1 MTVTESER
9 SFFRA
14 SGPIARPLAI
24 AVLWAFAVAFAGGA
38 LVGLSALIAGGVALV
53 MGLFNDSASASA
65 AMGETLRIA
74 AWIFAPIG
82 LGVAVWVAAY
92 GSTEEGSL
100 PRTIVAAPAAVGVAV
115 GLLLLDSSGL
125 LAAGLAIGWALAIP
139 AESPT
144 HIAARSL
151 PMLVVALTVPRL
163 DDLSTWTLVAYLA
176 VSPLAAAISVY
187 LGNLPWSLRGG
198 EPGSSV

>member
-1 MTVTESER
+1 M
-9 SFFRA
+9 
-14 SGPIARPLAI
+14 
-24 AVLWAFAVAFAGGA
+24 
-38 LVGLSALIAGGVALV
+38 VGLGALIAGGVGLV
-53 MGLFNDSASASA
+53 MGLFNDSVSPTA

-74 AWIFAPIG
+74 AWILAPIG

-100 PRTIVAAPAAVGVAV
+100 PRTIVAAPAAVAVAV

-144 HIAARSL
+144 HVAARAL
-151 PMLVVALTVPRL
+151 PMLVVALIVPRL
-163 DDLSTWTLVAYLA
+163 GDLSSWTLVAYLA
-176 VSPLAAAISVY
+176 ASPPAAAISLY
-187 LGNLPWSLRGG
+187 LGDLPWSLRRG
-198 EPGSSV
+198 EPRTS

>member
-1 MTVTESER
+1 VTESDR
-9 SFFRA
+9 NFFRA
-14 SGPIARPLAI
+14 SSPIARPLAVAI
-24 AVLWAFAVAFAGGA
+24 LWTFAAAVAGGVI
-38 LVGLSALIAGGVALV
+38 VGLASLIAGGVALV
-53 MGLFNDSASASA
+53 MGLFNDSVSATAS
-65 AMGETLRIA
+65 MGETLRIA

-82 LGVAVWVAAY
+82 LSVAVWVAAY
-92 GSTEEGSL
+92 GTTEQGSL

-144 HIAARSL
+144 HVAARAL
-151 PMLVVALTVPRL
+151 PMLVVALIVPRL
-163 DDLSTWTLVAYLA
+163 DDLSTWTMVAYLA

-187 LGNLPWSLRGG
+187 VGNLPWSLRGG
-198 EPGSSV
+198 EPGTTA